1 MDLATKIP
9 NEVVLLTMPG
19 KERLKA
25 QAGSLLCFWA
35 VHELG
40 MNMTKLSRRLNISV
54 SAVNVSV
61 KRGKRIVSD
70 NSISLLKLLK
80 Q

>member
-1 MDLATKIP
+1 
-9 NEVVLLTMPG
+9 MPG
-19 KERLKA
+19 KKA
-25 QAGSLLCFWA
+25 QSTGRKFIMFWA

-40 MNMTKLSRRLNISV
+40 MKMTKLSRRLNISV